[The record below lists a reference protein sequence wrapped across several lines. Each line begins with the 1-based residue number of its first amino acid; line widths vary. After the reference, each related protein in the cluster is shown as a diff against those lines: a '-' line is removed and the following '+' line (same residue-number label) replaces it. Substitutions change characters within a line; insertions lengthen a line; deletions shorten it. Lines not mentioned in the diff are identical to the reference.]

1 MFESPYPIV
10 ENPDGTYS
18 FLSDYG
24 INYSIALFDASF
36 HFNNIVIPDGN
47 IVEFSFGAD
56 KELPIDKKVTDT
68 VLQFLSDFFQNS
80 QNVLLYVCES
90 IDRKQLPRKRIFD
103 KWFLKYGH
111 TDLEKYDFSFSL
123 DDIIITGAVI
133 IDAKNTEREVLLN
146 AFLGSYQVYSDYK
159 S

>member
-24 INYSIALFDASF
+24 IHYSIALFDASF
-36 HFNNIVIPDGN
+36 HFNNISIPQGN

-56 KELPIDKKVTDT
+56 KELPIDPKVTDT
-68 VLQFLSDFFQNS
+68 ILQFLFDFF

-90 IDRKQLPRKRIFD
+90 VDRKQLPRKRVFD
-103 KWFLKYGH
+103 RWFLKYSH
-111 TDLEKYDFSFSL
+111 KDLEKYDFSFSL
-123 DDIIITGAVI
+123 DDVIITGAVI
-133 IDAKNTEREVLLN
+133 IDVKNTERDVLLN
-146 AFLGSYQVYSDYK
+146 AFLESYQVYSDYK

>member
-18 FLSDYG
+18 FVSDYG

-56 KELPIDKKVTDT
+56 KELPVDKKVTDT
-68 VLQFLSDFFQNS
+68 VLQFLSLFFQNP

-111 TDLEKYDFSFSL
+111 TALEKYDFSFSL
-123 DDIIITGAVI
+123 DDVIITGAVI

-146 AFLGSYQVYSDYK
+146 AFLESYQVYSDYK

>member
-1 MFESPYPIV
+1 LFESPYPIV

-24 INYSIALFDASF
+24 IHYSIALFDASF
-36 HFNNIVIPDGN
+36 HFNNISIPQGN

-56 KELPIDKKVTDT
+56 KELPIDPKVTDT
-68 VLQFLSDFFQNS
+68 ILQFLFDFF

-90 IDRKQLPRKRIFD
+90 VDRKQLPRKRVFD
-103 KWFLKYGH
+103 RWFLKYSH
-111 TDLEKYDFSFSL
+111 KDLEKYDFSFSL
-123 DDIIITGAVI
+123 DDVIITGAVI
-133 IDAKNTEREVLLN
+133 IDVKNTERDVLLN
-146 AFLGSYQVYSDYK
+146 AFLESYQVYSDYK